1 MRYKLIEPKVNQEL
15 SPMERVLT
23 NRGISLENIQH
34 YLNTTKDDVRDPAT
48 IDRINLGAAMLLKHI
63 LQNDEIFIQ
72 VDSDADGF
80 TSAAFLINYLNC
92 IFPNFVK
99 SNILYRLH
107 DGKQHGLSQKVV
119 DEIIQSTNIKL
130 VIMPDAS
137 SNDYELHEEL
147 SKNGIDVLVID
158 HHEADKISEYACI
171 INNQLCD
178 YPTKSLSGVG
188 MVYKFCSYIDNLQGT
203 TYANDFLDL
212 VATGLIADMMDLRD
226 FETRFLISEGLKNV
240 RNPFLKEMCKV
251 QNYQIEKHDGLNPFT
266 IGFYIAPLINATTRV
281 GTQSEKMLLFQSM
294 LDYKGYEQIPSTKRG
309 CKGQYE
315 TRVEQACRTIKNV
328 KNRQTKTQE
337 EILNMVEFIIQDKK
351 LLRNRLL
358 VICLDENI
366 DSNLTGLIANQ
377 IAAKYQHP
385 TLLLN
390 NKDDLWSGSGR
401 NFAYSPLKDFRSFCN
416 ETELIEFAQGHAS
429 AFGFAIKKENLN
441 KFIELT
447 NKLLYDE
454 DFQTTYDV
462 DFIWSADNINGFD
475 IFELARG
482 QWIWGQEISKPLVAV
497 ENIKVYPKDMQLMKG
512 TTLKI
517 TLSNG
522 VTLIKFGSSEEEY
535 DSLYSEMGYVTI
547 TVIGECKENIW
558 NGIRTPQIEVKDLE
572 ITDVEE
578 YYF

>member
-1 MRYKLIEPKVNQEL
+1 M
-15 SPMERVLT
+15 
-23 NRGISLENIQH
+23 
-34 YLNTTKDDVRDPAT
+34 
-48 IDRINLGAAMLLKHI
+48 
-63 LQNDEIFIQ
+63 
-72 VDSDADGF
+72 
-80 TSAAFLINYLNC
+80 INYLNC

-188 MVYKFCSYIDNLQGT
+188 MVYKFCSYIDNLQDT
-203 TYANDFLDL
+203 AYANDFLDL

-522 VTLIKFGSSEEEY
+522 VTFIKFGSSEEEY
-535 DSLYSEMGYVTI
+535 DSLYSEMGYVII

-558 NGIRTPQIEVKDLE
+558 NGMRTPQIEVKDLE